1 MTTDQASRVIMDGSM
16 GAVYLLWPVDF
27 LTLSLETVVS
37 RYINS
42 VSGDEMKLINDLA
55 FHIVKQQQRHLVIS
69 PWSLMAA
76 ILMQNR
82 EGISVRQLVK
92 EADWLKRQAYNL
104 GAYVDWPGEM
114 IDHES

>member
-1 MTTDQASRVIMDGSM
+1 
-16 GAVYLLWPVDF
+16 
-27 LTLSLETVVS
+27 
-37 RYINS
+37 
-42 VSGDEMKLINDLA
+42 MKLINDLA

-82 EGISVRQLVK
+82 EGISIRQLVK

-114 IDHES
+114 IYHTGVDWRGEPSGQVMNTVGIIFKKERLFR